1 MCVTRHLEPLNNLH
15 TGFFSCTRS
24 CYFPSHCSGQRRCER
39 CACFLPGL
47 TVRARARGGVCTRA
61 AHPCLLSSSGSC
73 PVELER
79 GAQLL
84 SASADFILRGGERTQ
99 TEISAPKN
107 CAAFRPLGE
116 QNISALAQKHGPNRT
131 QVLFSTKA
139 LFYGNIS
146 VVFHLYLTTI
156 LTWRKEGHETA
167 TGILTESEPK
177 QAVGARIPRC
187 LMKEEPAPPPPGR
200 PHRSQCGCSP

>member
-15 TGFFSCTRS
+15 TFFFLHCS

-39 CACFLPGL
+39 RACFLPC
-47 TVRARARGGVCTRA
+47 VSRREDVCTRV

-79 GAQLL
+79 RAQLL
-84 SASADFILRGGERTQ
+84 SASEDFILRGGKTQ

-116 QNISALAQKHGPNRT
+116 HNISALAQKHWPNRT

-146 VVFHLYLTTI
+146 LVFHLYLTRI
-156 LTWRKEGHETA
+156 LT
-167 TGILTESEPK
+167 
-177 QAVGARIPRC
+177 
-187 LMKEEPAPPPPGR
+187 
-200 PHRSQCGCSP
+200 